1 VETLLAAQM
10 AEIHVAL
17 MRCARQLAQADDL
30 MQLDIAERALKRLAR
45 TFAAQMAALT
55 HYRIG
60 GDQKVTVQQVS
71 VSDAGKLSWATRHR
85 PPSKSALEKLPS
97 PILSRLL

>member
-17 MRCARQLAQADDL
+17 MRCARQLAQADL
-30 MQLDIAERALKRLAR
+30 MQPDIAERALNRLAR
-45 TFAAQMAALT
+45 TFTAQMAALI

-71 VSDAGKLSWATRHR
+71 VSDAGQAIVGNVT
-85 PPSKSALEKLPS
+85 
-97 PILSRLL
+97 